1 VLEERPVV
9 ARAEQTQKRSR
20 GRSKEGRGHRPSRS
34 SPWTSNHFSQ
44 RIIFFYM
51 LEPTKHSTTTGGY
64 IAVVLLK
71 KLKEAE
77 YVSQLSVAITKCL

>member
-1 VLEERPVV
+1 
-9 ARAEQTQKRSR
+9 
-20 GRSKEGRGHRPSRS
+20 
-34 SPWTSNHFSQ
+34 
-44 RIIFFYM
+44 M